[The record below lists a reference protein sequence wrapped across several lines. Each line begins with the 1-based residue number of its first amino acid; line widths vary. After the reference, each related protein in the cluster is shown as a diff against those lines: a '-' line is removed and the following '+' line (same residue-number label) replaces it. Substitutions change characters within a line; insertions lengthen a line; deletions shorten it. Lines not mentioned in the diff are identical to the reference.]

1 MKLDNDI
8 HEIKK
13 REIQPSLNSWD
24 KLSARLNEDEQKQLR
39 WLYWLSGAAAVVL
52 LGFFMFPMITTNVN
66 QSGEQ
71 LVIEQESIDVIE
83 TNLIKEV
90 VSTTDNAPEVEQ
102 IKDVV
107 KATPNRDVMSANKKK
122 SRSLVNHKSLVQKES
137 VEKRSPSRP
146 VKDVGLVNNE
156 IKESKVIPTKQDLMV
171 KENTNEMVSNAS
183 LSPSQEADLLLQQ
196 ALQNQIQPVMA
207 VSRSVD
213 PTLLL
218 LETEWDIE
226 SDKRSSLQN
235 SLQQGLNILKAEAV
249 ALIEN

>member
-1 MKLDNDI
+1 
-8 HEIKK
+8 
-13 REIQPSLNSWD
+13 
-24 KLSARLNEDEQKQLR
+24 
-39 WLYWLSGAAAVVL
+39 
-52 LGFFMFPMITTNVN
+52 
-66 QSGEQ
+66 
-71 LVIEQESIDVIE
+71 
-83 TNLIKEV
+83 V